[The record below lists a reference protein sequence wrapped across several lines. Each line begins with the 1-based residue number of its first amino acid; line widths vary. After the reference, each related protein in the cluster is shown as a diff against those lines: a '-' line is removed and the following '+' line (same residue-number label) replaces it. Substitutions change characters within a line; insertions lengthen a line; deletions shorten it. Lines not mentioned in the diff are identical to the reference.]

1 MHRRLLLATCA
12 VAGFA
17 TPALA
22 QEVPPTA
29 DRAVEDRADIV
40 VTAQFREQA
49 PIDVPIAVGVVTGEQ
64 LDRLGITEFEQAS
77 RFIPGFF
84 VQNQSPNN
92 PGFVVRGITSDSGTA
107 FSEPRVSVYQDG
119 VSIARSRGSYVELFD
134 VERVEVAKGPQST
147 LYGRG
152 ALIGAVNIVQ
162 RKADPDRTE
171 AFGRASYGND
181 NAYLGEAV
189 VNLATGDGGAL
200 RLAGRIRERDGHID
214 NLLGGR
220 DFASARTWAVRGSAH
235 QETGGFT
242 FDLIGNY
249 QKDTPAGTPFK
260 SIAYRPTDP
269 TTGVVLGDTGR
280 NSGAA
285 LMPGT
290 DFADGRPLGLRRE
303 VGGITGLANWD
314 LGGGLRLTSITAYRE
329 FDALEVFDAD
339 GISLPA
345 LTAAEDAHGNQF
357 SQELRLTYDKGPLTA
372 FVGASYFFEDGYQR
386 TPAQFDERVL
396 LARLTNQLA
405 GPIPGS
411 PATDPAPSAIFANT
425 AFTGALLQG
434 VAAAS
439 GVALPAAQA
448 QAIAANLKP
457 GHLETSTNFARTR
470 AFDVFGDVTLRVT
483 DRVELTGGLRYTRDD
498 KRSGFTAAVLNGRSI
513 LGGFI
518 GALSQP
524 AATRAALLGALA
536 VPGAA
541 AIPPSAAFPVPLFGL
556 GAQPTAGNGQVQ
568 YAELDNDGFSWR
580 ATARYKPSEAASL
593 YATYAR
599 GRRPAILSPS
609 APAAPLGAVRF
620 AQLPEETVDS
630 FEVGAKTATMG
641 RRLFVDGSVFY
652 YRYNNFQTTEQQ
664 GTVFVTTNAGKAQ
677 SYGFEGQ
684 ARWVPTDDVS
694 LFASYAYNHSRFD
707 SGIRQGNRFRLS
719 PDHAASAGAILG
731 VPLGPDA
738 GRITL
743 TPSVTFQSRVYFD
756 DDNDLP
762 ALQQPPRALVA
773 DNVQDETQRGY
784 ALVNARVGYEA
795 PGGWQVEAFVE
806 NAFDRK
812 YINDAGNTGD
822 ALGLPTFIAGNPRFY
837 GVAATFRFGGAR

>member
-1 MHRRLLLATCA
+1 MYRRLSLATCA
-12 VAGFA
+12 VAA
-17 TPALA
+17 LAMPALA
-22 QEVPPTA
+22 QESQP
-29 DRAVEDRADIV
+29 VEDRADIV
-40 VTAQFREQA
+40 VTAQLREQD
-49 PIDVPIAVGVVTGEQ
+49 PIDVPIALTAVTGEQ
-64 LDRLGITEFEQAS
+64 LERLGITEFEQAS
-77 RFIPGFF
+77 RFVPGFF

-107 FSEPRVSVYQDG
+107 YNEPRVSVFQDG
-119 VSIARSRGSYVELFD
+119 VSIAKSRGSYVELFD
-134 VERVEVAKGPQST
+134 VQRLEVAKGPQST

-162 RKADPDRTE
+162 NKADPDRFA
-171 AFGRASYGND
+171 AFARGSYGNYD
-181 NAYLGEAV
+181 AYLGEAMI
-189 VNLATGDGGAL
+189 NLPTGDGGAV
-200 RLAGRIRERDGHID
+200 RLAGRVRERGGHID

-220 DFASARTWAVRGSAH
+220 DFASARTWALRGSAH

-260 SIAYRPTDP
+260 SIAFRPTDP
-269 TTGVVLGDTGR
+269 TTGAVIGDAGR

-285 LMPGT
+285 LAPGAG
-290 DFADGRPLGLRRE
+290 FEGGRPLGLRRE
-303 VGGITGLANWD
+303 VGGVTGLADWD
-314 LGGGLRLTSITAYRE
+314 VGGNLKLTSITAYRE

-339 GISLPA
+339 GISLPV

-372 FVGASYFFEDGYQR
+372 FVGGSYFFEDGYQR

-396 LARLTNQLA
+396 LARLTSQLA
-405 GPIPGS
+405 GPAALGRPL
-411 PATDPAPSAIFANT
+411 TDPAPSAIFANT

-448 QAIAANLKP
+448 QAIAANLKSA
-457 GHLETSTNFARTR
+457 HLETTTNFARTN
-470 AFDVFGDVTLRVT
+470 AFDVFADVTLRVT
-483 DRVELTGGLRYTRDD
+483 DRFELAGGLRYTRDD
-498 KRSGFTAAVLNGRSI
+498 KRSGFTASVLNGRSI

-518 GALSQP
+518 GALGQP

-541 AIPPSAAFPVPLFGL
+541 GIPTSAAYPVPLFGL
-556 GAQPTAGNGQVQ
+556 GGQPTAGNGDVQ

-580 ATARYKPSEAASL
+580 ATARYKPSDAASL

-599 GRRPAILSPS
+599 GRRPSILAPS
-609 APAAPLGAVRF
+609 APAAPFGAVRF
-620 AQLPEETVDS
+620 TTLPEETVDS
-630 FEVGAKTATMG
+630 FEVGAKTATME

-652 YRYNNFQTTEQQ
+652 YKYRNFQTTEQQ
-664 GTVFVTTNAGKAQ
+664 GTVFVTTNAGKAE

-684 ARWVPTDDVS
+684 ARWVPTRDMT
-694 LFASYAYNHSRFD
+694 LFATYAYNHSRFE
-707 SGIRQGNRFRLS
+707 SGIREGNRFRLS
-719 PDHAASAGAILG
+719 PDHAVSAGAILG
-731 VPLGPDA
+731 VPLGADA

-743 TPSVTFQSRVYFD
+743 TPSVTYQSRVYFD

-762 ALQQPPRALVA
+762 ALQQPPRALVP
-773 DNVQDETQRGY
+773 DTLRDETQGAY
-784 ALVNARVGYEA
+784 ALVNARIGYEA
-795 PGGWQVEAFVE
+795 PGGWQIEAFVE

-812 YINDAGNTGD
+812 YVNDAGNTGD
-822 ALGLPTFIAGNPRFY
+822 GIGLPTFIAGNPRFY